1 MESNDL
7 IVLGLVALVVG
18 GLIFALLPYL
28 TGSIRGERRAQALVR
43 SAGGARGSLGDRTA
57 ELAQR
62 RKQIADSIKDLDN
75 KSNSKKKISLETRM
89 AQAGLEWT
97 RSKFYMI
104 SAISG
109 AVGGLGL
116 FVGSGN
122 IIYGA
127 AGLVIGG
134 AGFPNWLVNYLRNRR
149 MKKFVEEFPNAV
161 DVIIRGIKAGLPLGD
176 CIRIIASEANEPV
189 RSEFRK
195 IVEAQTVG
203 LSMSEA
209 VDRLPDSIPTAE
221 ANFFSIVIN
230 IQQKAGGNLSE
241 ALGNLSK
248 VLRERKKMKLK
259 IQAMSSEAKAS
270 AGIIG
275 ALPFVVSGMVY
286 LTSPGY
292 MELLW
297 TTSSGRTV
305 MAVCGFWM
313 FIGVMSMRKM
323 IAFDI

>member
-1 MESNDL
+1 MEANDL
-7 IVLGLVALVVG
+7 ILLGLVALVVA
-18 GLIFALLPYL
+18 GLAFLLMPYL
-28 TGSIRGERRAQALVR
+28 TGNIRGERRAQALVR
-43 SAGGARGSLGDRTA
+43 GSGARNALGDRAA

-62 RKQIADSIKDLDN
+62 RKQITESLKDLDN
-75 KSNSKKKISLETRM
+75 KSNDKKKLSLEARM
-89 AQAGLEWT
+89 SQAGLEWT

-104 SAISG
+104 SLISG
-109 AVGGLGL
+109 GVGGLLL
-116 FVGSGN
+116 FIISGSP
-122 IIYGA
+122 IYGG

-134 AGFPNWLVNYLRNRR
+134 AGFPNWLVNFLRKRR

-221 ANFFSIVIN
+221 ANFFAIVIN

-275 ALPFVVSGMVY
+275 SLPFIVSGMVY